1 MTASD
6 VAIAITHAA
15 EQVFK
20 GLLAALEEDNLPADL
35 VARLRRTLLEQ
46 NDFTERSITAAPFAA
61 ETKL

>member
-6 VAIAITHAA
+6 VDNAITDVP

-20 GLLAALEEDNLPADL
+20 GLLAALEEDHLPADL

-46 NDFTERSITAAPFAA
+46 KDFTERSITAALFAE
-61 ETKL
+61 ETKR

>member
-1 MTASD
+1 MPLNRSSKAY
-6 VAIAITHAA
+6 
-15 EQVFK
+15 
-20 GLLAALEEDNLPADL
+20 LLRFEEDNLPADL

>member
-6 VAIAITHAA
+6 VDNAITDVP

-20 GLLAALEEDNLPADL
+20 SFLAALKEDKLPADL

-46 NDFTERSITAAPFAA
+46 KDFTERSITSALFAE
-61 ETKL
+61 ETKR